1 MNLAEGDSV
10 VALARN
16 AEALEAET
24 LETEENGEGE

>member
-16 AEALEAET
+16 AESMET
-24 LETEENGEGE
+24 SVETEEDGGGE